1 MYISD
6 VKVGQRVRVTA
17 PDGGLFYSMFE
28 GVVGTVTRVDQS
40 EDRVWVQFP
49 CSPCRADEPDYGRAK
64 DLTLVTDVALASEG
78 EVSAQPQ
85 TVKDKIEQIE
95 ALLAEIKATLY

>member
-1 MYISD
+1 MNISD

-28 GVVGTVTRVDQS
+28 GVVGTVTRVEAY
-40 EDRVWVQFP
+40 EDRVWVRFP
-49 CSPCRADEPDYGRAK
+49 GDDDSPDYGRAK
-64 DLTLVTDVALASEG
+64 DLTLEQDVAPVASEG
-78 EVSAQPQ
+78 QVSAQPQ

>member
-1 MYISD
+1 MNISD

-28 GVVGTVTRVDQS
+28 GVVGTVTRVEAN
-40 EDRVWVQFP
+40 EDRVWVRFP
-49 CSPCRADEPDYGRAK
+49 GGDDSPDYGRAK
-64 DLTLVTDVALASEG
+64 DLTLERDVAPVALEG

-85 TVKDKIEQIE
+85 TVKDKIERIE